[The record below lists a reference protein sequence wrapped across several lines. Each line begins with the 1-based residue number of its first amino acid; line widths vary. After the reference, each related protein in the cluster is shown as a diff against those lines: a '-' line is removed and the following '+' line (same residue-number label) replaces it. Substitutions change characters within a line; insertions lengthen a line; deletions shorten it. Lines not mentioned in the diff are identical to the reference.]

1 MEKWLITGANQLLTL
16 QGAGRPKT
24 GKEMNDL
31 GIIEDGAVAVEKDTI
46 IAVGTRKEVESEA
59 RKRWGSWE
67 KVNHMDATGK
77 VIMPGLI
84 DPHTHLVYAGSRED
98 ELNMRLNG
106 KTYLE
111 ILEAGGGILS
121 TTQRTRAA
129 GIDELVEQAKARL
142 DRFLKNGVTTV
153 EAKSGY
159 GLSPEHELKQ
169 LRVTKRLNEEH
180 PVEVV
185 STFMGAHAVPKQ
197 YQKQPDAYVRLITDE
212 MIPRVV
218 SERLAEFCDVFCERG
233 VFSVEQSETILR
245 AAKAAGLIPKI
256 HADELEPTGGAELAA
271 RIGAISADHLL
282 KASDEGIR
290 ALAKA
295 KVVAVLLPGTAFFL
309 MAPFADGRK
318 MIDAGVPVA
327 LSTDCNPGS
336 SPTESLLLMMNLAC
350 FHMKM
355 TPAEVITAV
364 TVNAAHAIG
373 RADRIGSLEPGKQA
387 DLVVFDVPNYLHLT
401 YHYGSNDVERVMKKG
416 KWVV

>member
-185 STFMGAHAVPKQ
+185 STFMGAHAVPKE

-282 KASDEGIR
+282 KVSDEGIR

>member
-1 MEKWLITGANQLLTL
+1 M
-16 QGAGRPKT
+16 
-24 GKEMNDL
+24 
-31 GIIEDGAVAVEKDTI
+31 
-46 IAVGTRKEVESEA
+46 
-59 RKRWGSWE
+59 
-67 KVNHMDATGK
+67 
-77 VIMPGLI
+77 
-84 DPHTHLVYAGSRED
+84 
-98 ELNMRLNG
+98 
-106 KTYLE
+106 
-111 ILEAGGGILS
+111 
-121 TTQRTRAA
+121 
-129 GIDELVEQAKARL
+129 
-142 DRFLKNGVTTV
+142 
-153 EAKSGY
+153 
-159 GLSPEHELKQ
+159 
-169 LRVTKRLNEEH
+169 
-180 PVEVV
+180 
-185 STFMGAHAVPKQ
+185 
-197 YQKQPDAYVRLITDE
+197 
-212 MIPRVV
+212 
-218 SERLAEFCDVFCERG
+218 
-233 VFSVEQSETILR
+233 ILR

-256 HADELEPTGGAELAA
+256 HADEIEPTGGAELAA

>member
-59 RKRWGSWE
+59 RKRWGLWE

-185 STFMGAHAVPKQ
+185 STFMGAHAVPKE

-282 KASDEGIR
+282 KVSDEGIR